1 MENNKIGNDISEVSI
16 SVVET
21 AISTGI
27 SLAMGGLT
35 GTMSGALA
43 GSIVTQILK
52 NLRDEFVSRHLSRK
66 ENSRVNAVIDQAQIF
81 ITQKLE
87 NGQSV
92 REDDFFK
99 SDGDNIS
106 SAEELLEATLVS
118 AQREY
123 EERKLPYLAK
133 LYANIVFDSSISRP
147 IANYLIKL
155 SSEIS
160 YRQIIIIQMIG
171 YAQKIADSLEIRENR
186 TSGIVEGLENV
197 AIATE
202 IYDLYRKG
210 IIFSKQIILDVVA
223 VNPINLELGGYGAL
237 IYNLMELDQ
246 FSEGNESI
254 AVMEF
259 LAGKEHVSIKK

>member
-1 MENNKIGNDISEVSI
+1 MENNKIEKDISEVSI
-16 SVVET
+16 SVAET
-21 AISTGI
+21 AVATGI
-27 SLAMGGLT
+27 SLAMGGPI
-35 GTMSGALA
+35 GIMSGALA
-43 GSIVTQILK
+43 GSVIAQALK
-52 NLRDEFVSRHLSRK
+52 NLREEFVSRHLSRQ
-66 ENSRVNAVIDQAQIF
+66 ENSRVNEVLNQAQIL

-87 NGQSV
+87 SGQSV

-99 SDGDNIS
+99 SDGENIS

-133 LYANIVFDSSISRP
+133 LYANIGFDSSISRP

-155 SSEIS
+155 SSEIT

-171 YAQKIADSLEIRENR
+171 YAQKISNRLEIRENR
-186 TSGIVEGLENV
+186 TSRTINGLENV

-202 IYDLYRKG
+202 VYDLYRRG
-210 IIFSKQIILDVVA
+210 IIFSKQIILDAAA

-237 IYNLMELDQ
+237 IYNLMEL
-246 FSEGNESI
+246 
-254 AVMEF
+254 
-259 LAGKEHVSIKK
+259 